1 MSQSHEP
8 TRLIL
13 VLEAGDGA
21 AARLAA
27 ALATAP
33 VASVV
38 IRAGH
43 GRSFDAASVAPLVA
57 AAQKAGAAALIAGDA
72 RLARVLKADGIHLP
86 ASETLADDYAAAR
99 ELISPRFI
107 AGVDAGASR
116 HDAMSAGEAGADY
129 VGFSIAPAMT
139 PAPALTPALTIG
151 GERAAAV
158 AERLEL
164 VAWWAEI
171 FEVPCVAFDVA
182 SPDEARALA
191 EAGADFISVE
201 AGADASPAAIRDRVA
216 AFGAAVAAPRVAIES

>member
-21 AARLAA
+21 TERLAA
-27 ALATAP
+27 ALAAAP

-38 IRAGH
+38 IVAGH

-86 ASETLADDYAAAR
+86 ASETLADDYVAAR

-129 VGFSIAPAMT
+129 VGFSIAPAM
-139 PAPALTPALTIG
+139 APALTPTLTMAE
-151 GERAAAV
+151 ERAAAV

-182 SPDEARALA
+182 SLDEARALA
-191 EAGADFISVE
+191 EAGADFIGVE
-201 AGADASPAAIRDRVA
+201 VGADASPAAIRDRVA

>member
-21 AARLAA
+21 TERLAA
-27 ALATAP
+27 ALAAAP
-33 VASVV
+33 LASVV
-38 IRAGH
+38 IVAGH

-86 ASETLADDYAAAR
+86 ASETLADDYVAAR

-129 VGFSIAPAMT
+129 VGFSIAPAM
-139 PAPALTPALTIG
+139 APALTPTLTMAE
-151 GERAAAV
+151 ERAAAV

-182 SPDEARALA
+182 SLDEARALA
-191 EAGADFISVE
+191 EAGADFIGVE
-201 AGADASPAAIRDRVA
+201 VGADASPAAIRDRVA